1 MESKKK
7 TKIKESLI
15 RLKLNKDWIKTKTWF
30 IALLLALSVFV
41 LLRSFVFIVF
51 VVNNNDMRSSYAK
64 GDVLF
69 ISQIT
74 TDFNV
79 SDVLLL
85 DYPLKDSVAS
95 GTLFIQRLVAK
106 PGDSLELRDK
116 HVYVNGKQ
124 LEEPEGL
131 QYNYF
136 IKSDGRELDSTWT
149 ERLQLYEGGKVSD
162 EFDYS
167 YSLTKKQK
175 ALLECDSLIKR
186 VELKTEL
193 KNRFD
198 ENCFPGSPHCNWNAD
213 QYGMIYI
220 PKKDDVLLIDT
231 TNIALYQSIIV
242 EYEKNNLE
250 IRSDSIFINGALHKT
265 YSVKQN
271 YYFVLGDNRDNAND
285 SRVWGF
291 LPECSIKGK
300 VIATL
305 KHSRK

>member
-1 MESKKK
+1 MNLNNVLIKNKKW
-7 TKIKESLI
+7 L
-15 RLKLNKDWIKTKTWF
+15 
-30 IALLLALSVFV
+30 IALLLAVSGFFV
-41 LLRSFVFIVF
+41 LRSFIFTLFIV
-51 VVNNNDMRSSYAK
+51 NSNDMQSSYNK
-64 GDVLF
+64 GDVLLV
-69 ISQIT
+69 SQIT
-74 TDFNV
+74 PEFYL
-79 SDVLLL
+79 SDVLLVE
-85 DYPLKDSVAS
+85 YPLKDSVAS

-136 IKSDGRELDSTWT
+136 IKSNGRELDSTYT
-149 ERLQLYEGGKVSD
+149 KRLQLNEGGKVSD

-175 ALLECDSLIKR
+175 VLLESDSLIKR

-213 QYGMIYI
+213 QYGTIYI
-220 PKKDDVLLIDT
+220 PKKDDVLPIDT

-285 SRVWGF
+285 SRIWGF
-291 LPECSIKGK
+291 LPEYSIKGK
-300 VIATL
+300 VIARL
-305 KHSRK
+305 KRTD

>member
-1 MESKKK
+1 M
-7 TKIKESLI
+7 
-15 RLKLNKDWIKTKTWF
+15 KLNDVLIKNKKW
-30 IALLLALSVFV
+30 LLAFLLAVSGFFI
-41 LLRSFVFIVF
+41 LRSFIFTLFIV
-51 VVNNNDMRSSYAK
+51 NSNDMQSSYNK
-64 GDVLF
+64 GDVLLV
-69 ISQIT
+69 SQIT
-74 TDFNV
+74 LEFYL

-85 DYPLKDSVAS
+85 EYPLKDSLSS

-124 LEEPEGL
+124 LLEPEGL

-136 IKSDGRELDSTWT
+136 IKSNGRELDSTYT
-149 ERLQLYEGGKVSD
+149 ERLQLNEGGKVSD

-175 ALLECDSLIKR
+175 VLLESDSLIKR

-213 QYGMIYI
+213 QYGTIYI
-220 PKKDDVLLIDT
+220 PKKDDVLPIDT

-242 EYEKNNLE
+242 EYEKNSLE
-250 IRSDSIFINGALHKT
+250 IRSDSIFINGALSKT
-265 YSVKQN
+265 YNIKLN

-285 SRVWGF
+285 SRIWGF
-291 LPECSIKGK
+291 LPEYSIKGK
-300 VIATL
+300 VIARL
-305 KHSRK
+305 KRTD